1 MYETDHIDSSNSIN
15 HLNGIDTGGQS
26 ITAMICEQAKLH
38 GATPERGEF
47 DPREIWERDTAVSA
61 VTEAFSVLA
70 DSIGMTG
77 FQVADEVNSLLWGF
91 VNTFDAQ
98 IRRLDRS
105 VDRIAPE
112 LRDLQKEQDGT
123 EIKSRELELLTDR
136 AKNLGARRDAFG
148 EMRDAAAAQYLA
160 QTGEMWRPRSG
171 SHTSRTGVLTS
182 AGIDARDFLRARDSA
197 SLRENLP
204 EGALIAVAG
213 GKDGDP
219 DAVFRKLDAAHRK
232 YANMVLVHGGGGSGV
247 ERFAARWA
255 EARGVHQVVCRPD
268 WNAHGRAVPFRR
280 NDAMLN
286 LMPKG
291 IILFPSDSG
300 ITANLADKA
309 TAVGIPVHRARC

>member
-1 MYETDHIDSSNSIN
+1 MYDNSNSISGN
-15 HLNGIDTGGQS
+15 FDHLDNIDTGNQS

-77 FQVADEVNSLLWGF
+77 FQIADEANPLLWSFVNSL
-91 VNTFDAQ
+91 DAQ
-98 IRRLDRS
+98 IRRLDKNI
-105 VDRIAPE
+105 DRIAPE

-136 AKNLGARRDAFG
+136 AKNLGGRRDAFE

-160 QTGEMWRPRSG
+160 ETGEMWRPWKG

-182 AGIDARDFLRARDSA
+182 AAIDARDFIRARQD
-197 SLRENLP
+197 RETKAHLP
-204 EGALIAVAG
+204 DGTLIAIAG

-219 DAVFRKLDAAHRK
+219 DAVFRKLDGARK
-232 YANMVLVHGGGGSGV
+232 KYPDMVLVHGGGSGV
-247 ERFAARWA
+247 EKFAARWA
-255 EARGVHQVVCRPD
+255 EARGVHQVVCKPD
-268 WNAHGRAVPFRR
+268 WNTHGRAAPFRR
-280 NDAMLN
+280 NDELLN
-286 LMPKG
+286 LLPKG
-291 IILFPSDSG
+291 LILFPGSG

-309 TAVGIPVHRARC
+309 ESIGIPVMRCG